1 MDKVAREGSGGG
13 GGGGCGQAS
22 KSYSRD
28 ERREDG
34 DLEGQQNLPGERLE
48 RAGCKGE
55 AAGRLRCYMQALMG
69 GCFFSSS
76 SFL

>member
-13 GGGGCGQAS
+13 GGCGQGS

-34 DLEGQQNLPGERLE
+34 DLKASRISQGRDLKEQGARGRQQ
-48 RAGCKGE
+48 
-55 AAGRLRCYMQALMG
+55 G
-69 GCFFSSS
+69 G
-76 SFL
+76 